1 MDTPEPDRHKAEA
14 VSYQH
19 LRCLPTTSMRRAGGV
34 SAESEEDN
42 DDEDGDSELEE
53 LLERL
58 LL

>member
-1 MDTPEPDRHKAEA
+1 LRAELN
-14 VSYQH
+14 VVEGIRLQ
-19 LRCLPTTSMRRAGGV
+19 TRRAGGV